1 MRYSG
6 LRKTSVRLRR
16 KVLGRDEIM
25 GVLLVIFGVLAI
37 AGGVLGNNFQAADV
51 IALGEFKQKS
61 SRWSGRLVFV
71 VVGVGLIG
79 IGIKMLLGAE

>member
-1 MRYSG
+1 
-6 LRKTSVRLRR
+6 
-16 KVLGRDEIM
+16 M

-37 AGGVLGNNFQAADV
+37 AGGVLGKDFHVAGV
-51 IALGEFKQKS
+51 IALSEFKQKR
-61 SRWSGRLVFV
+61 SRWSGRLVFI